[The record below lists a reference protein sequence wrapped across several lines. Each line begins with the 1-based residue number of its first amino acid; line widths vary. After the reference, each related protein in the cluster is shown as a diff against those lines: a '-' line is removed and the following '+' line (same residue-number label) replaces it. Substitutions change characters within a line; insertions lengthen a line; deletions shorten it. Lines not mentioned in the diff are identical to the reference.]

1 MVHSLCH
8 RDYRS
13 LELRVKLTILAVVTV
28 FSTHLA
34 MAQVSTVA
42 SLSPKTTLPISFTRS
57 IDANHVH
64 AGDSISAKLT
74 QPVHL
79 ANGQVI
85 PAGAHVAGHV
95 VTASGFAFDPTPYA
109 KQKQS
114 ALSIHFDSVD
124 GNGVHLPLNVYV
136 RAMADP
142 LTAWDARRPKPSD
155 EDPLGTTQ
163 QIGGDLVTPSQSGVM
178 SQDGDIVGYQ
188 RHGGIYAHL
197 ISASANGSG
206 SCDAS
211 DTEQSMGLFSASAC
225 GLYGFTD
232 VALADTGRSGE
243 ASTLTLISRRHSP
256 RVWANSMALLEVL
269 SPENA
274 AVVSP

>member
-1 MVHSLCH
+1 LPPEPGVESETNYT
-8 RDYRS
+8 YRS
-13 LELRVKLTILAVVTV
+13 HGFFNASCDGAG
-28 FSTHLA
+28 FD
-34 MAQVSTVA
+34 A
-42 SLSPKTTLPISFTRS
+42 SLSPRTTLPISFTRS

-64 AGDSISAKLT
+64 AGDAISAKLT

-85 PAGAHVAGHV
+85 PAGARVAGHV
-95 VTASGFAFDPTPYA
+95 VTANGFAFDSTPYA

-124 GNGVHLPLNVYV
+124 GYGVHLPLNVYV

-142 LTAWDARRPKPSD
+142 ITAWDARRPKPSD

-188 RHGGIYAHL
+188 RHGGIYARMFC
-197 ISASANGSG
+197 S
-206 SCDAS
+206 
-211 DTEQSMGLFSASAC
+211 Q
-225 GLYGFTD
+225 
-232 VALADTGRSGE
+232 
-243 ASTLTLISRRHSP
+243 
-256 RVWANSMALLEVL
+256 RVWIWWPIFS
-269 SPENA
+269 S
-274 AVVSP
+274 SIRRRS